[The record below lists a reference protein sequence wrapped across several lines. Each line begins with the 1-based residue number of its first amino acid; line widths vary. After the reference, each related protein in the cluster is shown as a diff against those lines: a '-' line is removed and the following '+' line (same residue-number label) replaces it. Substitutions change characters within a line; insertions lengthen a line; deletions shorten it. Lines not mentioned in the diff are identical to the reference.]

1 MRNPPPALRK
11 FLAAYDPKIG
21 RLFYAARRT
30 ILAAAPNATELI
42 YDAYNAVSAVY
53 AFTDRLKDA
62 FCHVAAYRSHV
73 NLGFNRGGQLAD
85 PQGLLAGSGTSI
97 RHIRIAAVA
106 DLQRPGVQRLV
117 AAAVKQAPRPD
128 GPPPAR
134 PRAVVKPVYP
144 KKRRPSAAS

>member
-11 FLAAYDPKIG
+11 FLAAYDPMVA

-30 ILAAAPNATELI
+30 ILAAAPDATELI

-73 NLGFNRGGQLAD
+73 NLGFNRGGQPAD
-85 PQGLLAGSGTSI
+85 PQGPLAGPGT
-97 RHIRIAAVA
+97 RHPPHR
-106 DLQRPGVQRLV
+106 
-117 AAAVKQAPRPD
+117 AAA
-128 GPPPAR
+128 GAR
-134 PRAVVKPVYP
+134 PH
-144 KKRRPSAAS
+144 RPR